1 MYNGIFSKAFLLED
15 LLSWVNAGDECL
27 NFMKTEYQ
35 IATFNA
41 IKTSIN
47 RKCNPKLIL
56 YPHGYL
62 KRLLEKFES

>member
-1 MYNGIFSKAFLLED
+1 MGFSRRRFSYED

-27 NFMKTEYQ
+27 NFMKTEYK